1 MEQDIR
7 KHEVSGDHPFS
18 LYQLMWSKSFDFE
31 NKSNKTEFIWAM
43 FVHFVIF
50 AILITFSHIEMT
62 IGITEYGIIG
72 SSIFVVYFIFSY
84 VPTISLMRRRLRD
97 AGRSGANLWLLL
109 IPFAGWI
116 ALTVLLFSNS
126 SNID

>member
-97 AGRSGANLWLLL
+97 VGRSGANLWLLL

-116 ALTVLLFSNS
+116 ALAVLLFSNS